1 MRLDYKKTPKGWP
14 VRLAGPTAR
23 VGDPVRIGV
32 AGVEIEER
40 ITDASTSVLHVMKAT
55 PLK

>member
-1 MRLDYKKTPKGWP
+1 VRLDYKKTPKEWP

-40 ITDASTSVLHVMKAT
+40 ITHASTSVLHVMKAT